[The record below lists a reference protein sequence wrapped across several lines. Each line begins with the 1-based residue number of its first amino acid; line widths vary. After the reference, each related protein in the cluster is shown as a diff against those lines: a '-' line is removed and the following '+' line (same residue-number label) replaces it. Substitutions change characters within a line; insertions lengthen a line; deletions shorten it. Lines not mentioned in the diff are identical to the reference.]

1 MISKLEELYLSVLRV
16 SVVIVAGLALIAAV
30 VSLIAGAYSLTP
42 SFGSQD
48 SISGG
53 KLEDFIAE
61 QKAASPEIQGTSEEI
76 DSEPQTRD
84 ELPSSFITKVAKLY
98 VDYLKRIDGTVIT
111 DDAAARVIF
120 DIMADIAI
128 EDREQYQ
135 TSFLALLTQLR
146 DSKGKPLSQEKFFEL
161 LEWHHERFKSETMS
175 RSAGS
180 ELSMMAAWDWLTK
193 AGIAFLMF
201 LAVATYFLFVR
212 VERHLR
218 LVNVVQREHTSEFA
232 STSPEGE

>member
-30 VSLIAGAYSLTP
+30 VSLIAGAYSFTP

-61 QKAASPEIQGTSEEI
+61 QKAASPIIQGS
-76 DSEPQTRD
+76 SEPTESIVQTRD
-84 ELPSSFITKVAKLY
+84 ELPSSFITNAAKLY
-98 VDYLKRIDGTVIT
+98 ADYIKRIDGTVISK
-111 DDAAARVIF
+111 DAASRIIF
-120 DIMADIAI
+120 DIMADIEF

-135 TSFLALLTQLR
+135 ISLLALLTQLG

-161 LEWHHERFKSETMS
+161 LEWHNDRFKSEVAS

-180 ELSMMAAWDWLTK
+180 ELSTVAAWDWLTK